1 MFLRNGKVKLRHNIK
16 VNMCKALKK
25 NKSEVI
31 SAYYG
36 WVLEARAFS
45 LWYKYYKGVK
55 YGNKKS
61 KR

>member
-1 MFLRNGKVKLRHNIK
+1 
-16 VNMCKALKK
+16 MCKALKK

-36 WVLEARAFS
+36 WVLEARAFG
-45 LWYKYYKGVK
+45 LWSKYYRGEK